1 MVVKDT
7 ASQSVLLQQIRISE
21 MEVSIKGITPLIVH
35 RFSEKAKK
43 QIEDKQQ
50 KKAKEPRGARN
61 PTAEYRA
68 SFYMIKGE
76 PDTAK
81 AQYGI
86 PAIWFKQAAIYAC
99 TYLDLTKVAARGAF
113 HILGEVEGLI
123 PLKYKSI
130 RMREDYVT
138 IGQGTRD
145 IRYRGEFSGWSCK
158 LRIRYNGTVFSAE
171 QIINLINM
179 GGFCSG
185 LGEMRPS
192 QQCSDQYGMYEVS
205 TRTAG

>member
-1 MVVKDT
+1 MINKDKE
-7 ASQSVLLQQIRISE
+7 QHVLLQQIKISE
-21 MEVSIKGITPLIVH
+21 MTITVNGITPLIVH

-50 KKAKEPRGARN
+50 KKAKEARVARD
-61 PTAEYRA
+61 PQAEYLS
-68 SFYMIKGE
+68 SFYVIRGE
-76 PDTAK
+76 PGTPRC
-81 AQYGI
+81 QYGI

-113 HILGEVEGLI
+113 HILGESNGLI
-123 PLKYKSI
+123 PLKFKSV

-145 IRYRGEFSGWSCK
+145 IRYRGEFSEWSCK
-158 LRIRYNGTVFSAE
+158 LRIRYNGAAFSAE
-171 QIINLINM
+171 QIINLVNM

-192 QQCSDQYGMYEVS
+192 QQCSDQYGMYEVVS
-205 TRTAG
+205 